1 MSNNFSNI
9 LLEDSNAFFIILLEI
24 SNDFSKTLGR
34 RQTQKRFILTN
45 NGRNTI
51 NYLK

>member
-1 MSNNFSNI
+1 MSNNLSNI
-9 LLEDSNAFFIILLEI
+9 LLENSNAFSVVLLKVF
-24 SNDFSKTLGR
+24 NGYFQNTWR